1 VVRIRTRFARA
12 AEWLAA
18 KATGMPAVGV
28 ASGGGGYLDFYRQN
42 RRPNMQQLLDQYQRT
57 AYACARINA
66 NAVSATPLRVFV
78 QTSAGQRR
86 PRCLTR
92 KLSLGEQKGLRN
104 RAGLETRL
112 AKALEVEEVLDH
124 PLIDLLDRVNP
135 FLNRV
140 TLLQLTDL
148 YQEILG
154 NAYWLVVADALGV
167 PTELWP
173 LLPQHMRL
181 KRSKTRVIDHYLYG
195 QGATPQRYE
204 PEEVIHFR
212 FPNLRDPYGEGMA
225 PLLAAFEDVQ
235 ADGKQIA
242 QDNAMLDNRARPDA
256 IVSPT
261 EPIGQRE
268 AERLEKKLHRKFG
281 KGGTGGVLVAESG
294 MKFQAATFPPKQ
306 LESVAR
312 RQMSKVQIANV
323 FDVPMSL
330 LETENVNRANAE
342 AGHYQHA
349 LMSVR
354 PRCRLIEGAINEDL
368 CPRFDERLFVAFDD
382 PVPENREQRR
392 LDHEKYLGTGVVTI
406 NEVREE
412 LGRDPVEFG
421 DDHYLPMN
429 LVPIGMAGEEN
440 GDGDG
445 N

>member
-1 VVRIRTRFARA
+1 MKLCARC
-12 AEWLAA
+12 
-18 KATGMPAVGV
+18 P
-28 ASGGGGYLDFYRQN
+28 
-42 RRPNMQQLLDQYQRT
+42 RRRGCRT
-57 AYACARINA
+57 ACPD
-66 NAVSATPLRVFV
+66 V
-78 QTSAGQRR
+78 RR
-86 PRCLTR
+86 QLDPMRRGEITTIDTLSLDNSELTR
-92 KLSLGEQKGLRN
+92 S
-104 RAGLETRL
+104 
-112 AKALEVEEVLDH
+112 D
-124 PLIDLLDRVNP
+124 
-135 FLNRV
+135 
-140 TLLQLTDL
+140 
-148 YQEILG
+148 
-154 NAYWLVVADALGV
+154 
-167 PTELWP
+167 
-173 LLPQHMRL
+173 LPQHVRL

-256 IVSPT
+256 IVSPI

-281 KGGTGGVLVAESG
+281 KGGAGGVLVAESG

-349 LMSVR
+349 LMAVR

-392 LDHEKYLGTGVVTI
+392 LDHEKYLGTGGVTI

-429 LVPIGMAGEEN
+429 LVPIGMAGDEN

>member
-1 VVRIRTRFARA
+1 
-12 AEWLAA
+12 
-18 KATGMPAVGV
+18 MPPVGV
-28 ASGGGGYLDFYRQN
+28 PSGGGGYTDFYQRY
-42 RRPNMQQLLDQYQRT
+42 RRPTDQKLLDEYQRT
-57 AYACARINA
+57 AFACARINA
-66 NAVSATPLRVFV
+66 NAVSATPLKVYV
-78 QTSAGQRR
+78 QTNARQLR

-92 KLSLGEQKGLRN
+92 RLSRGEQKALRG
-104 RAGLETRL
+104 RAGLEHRL
-112 AKALEVEEVLDH
+112 AKAMEIEEVLDH

-135 FLNRV
+135 FMNRV
-140 TLLQLTDL
+140 SLMQLTDL

-154 NAYWLVVADALGV
+154 NAYWLVVVDALGV

-181 KRSKTRVIDHYLYG
+181 KRSKTTVIDHYLYG
-195 QGATPQRYE
+195 QGPTPQRYE
-204 PEEVIHFR
+204 PEEMIHFR
-212 FPNLRDPYGEGMA
+212 FPNLRDPYGEGMP

-256 IVSPT
+256 VISPD
-261 EPIGQRE
+261 EPMGPKE
-268 AERLEKKLHRKFG
+268 AERLERNLRRKFS
-281 KGGTGGVLVAESG
+281 KGGTGGVLVAESV
-294 MKFQAATFPPKQ
+294 MKVTPLTFPPKQ

-312 RQMSKVQIANV
+312 RKLSKVQIANV

-354 PRCRLIEGAINEDL
+354 PRCKMIEGTINEDL

-392 LDHEKYLGTGVVTI
+392 LDHEMQLKNGVQTI
-406 NEVREE
+406 NEVRQDLGLEE
-412 LGRDPVEFG
+412 VPWGEEP
-421 DDHYLPMN
+421 YLPMN
-429 LVPIGMAGEEN
+429 LVPIGMAGDDD